1 MKTRHFLLSPAGD
14 GTDLGGSAVPVVDDP
29 FGNDFIP
36 TDDDLEVDDAAKPTE
51 TDDGAGANPDPD
63 AEGEE
68 TDEERIEREAEEAR
82 VAREARIRIPK
93 TRFDEAVNRER
104 ARAEAAEARLAA
116 FEAAQRQQAA
126 PAKPDVVA
134 AAAQQLDTLQDK
146 YEELL
151 VDGEREQAREVRKQ
165 INQLQEYIQTERA
178 NQLAETARAR
188 TLGTLKYESTLASI
202 EQQYPALN
210 PDRADEYDQAMA
222 DEVAGLMR
230 SLMLS
235 GMEQVQALQRAV
247 KYVAG
252 APQEPA
258 KQAANAPASR
268 EEQARRKAAAA
279 AAAQPQ
285 PTDLRGKTAAP
296 PAPPAVKRMTLEQF
310 SKIPEADLAK
320 MRGDEL

>member
-29 FGNDFIP
+29 FGNEFIP
-36 TDDDLEVDDAAKPTE
+36 TDTDLE
-51 TDDGAGANPDPD
+51 TDDDPQPAKTGADAGADPD
-63 AEGEE
+63 LDLEGEE

-93 TRFDEAVNRER
+93 ARFDEAVSRER
-104 ARAEAAEARLAA
+104 ARAEEAEARLAA
-116 FEAAQRQQAA
+116 FEAAQRRQPA
-126 PAKPDVVA
+126 PAQTDAVA
-134 AAAQQLDTLQDK
+134 AATQQLDTLQDR

-151 VDGEREQAREVRKQ
+151 VDGEREEAREVRKQ
-165 INQLQEYIQTERA
+165 INQLQEYVQSERA

-210 PDRADEYDQAMA
+210 PDRADDYDQNMA

-235 GMEQVQALQRAV
+235 GVEQVQALQRAV

-252 APQEPA
+252 APQQPA
-258 KQAANAPASR
+258 KQPANAPAGR

-279 AAAQPQ
+279 ASAQPQ

-296 PAPPAVKRMTLEQF
+296 PAPPSLKRMTFEQF
-310 SKIPEADLAK
+310 KNIPEADLAK